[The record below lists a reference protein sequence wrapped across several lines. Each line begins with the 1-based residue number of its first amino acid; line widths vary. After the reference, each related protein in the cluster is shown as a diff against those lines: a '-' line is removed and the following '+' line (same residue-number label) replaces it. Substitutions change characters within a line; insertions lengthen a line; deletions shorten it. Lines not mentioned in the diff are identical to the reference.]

1 MSNLDPTSHE
11 LAMMARR
18 NAAQDA
24 QLGRIIADSEAEF
37 SVRHLK
43 AYACLMWPH
52 LNTGSPV
59 VRSWYLDAIADHLDA
74 VKRFLL
80 GEPGGIQ
87 RLLISIIFRS
97 AKSTMTSVAFPTWLW
112 LHDPRLRILSGSY
125 DYNLSERD
133 TWASRLAMQSPT
145 YQRLLAHQ
153 KRFRKMPGSTTEPLA
168 WDFAGDQNTKGNY
181 ANTRGGVRIA
191 TQVGGGTGKGGR
203 VIILD
208 DALSIDGA
216 RSDAMVREANDWLWS
231 TLWSRQDVPEA
242 TAFIN
247 AAHRTREDDPIG
259 EALARD
265 LGFEYLAL
273 PLCYDPA
280 LRRRATSI
288 GFEDPRTRRGTTLA
302 PKRWTEKVVADL
314 RKSLRG
320 NFQALAQ
327 QNPSST
333 LNKPIKRSMLI
344 RWRMDLLPKFDKLVM
359 SWDTAFK
366 GFDPSQKTNAN
377 KKKKSEDLSWTVG
390 QVWGIKGSRAYLL
403 DQVGE
408 QVDFIGQERMFET
421 LYAKWKRTSYSLI
434 EAEANGDALIS
445 SLGQRYRGLI
455 PIDPR
460 RQGSKFQRLLAV
472 LPFFEAG
479 NVLLPPDD
487 AAEWVEAF
495 VRRLLSFPSTVEPDD
510 EVDCL
515 SQLLRYEFLEEIDR
529 DGSDPLGAA
538 RTRAL
543 AS

>member
-1 MSNLDPTSHE
+1 MINIDPTGHE
-11 LAMMARR
+11 IAAMSRR
-18 NAAQDA
+18 NAVQDA
-24 QLGRIIADSEAEF
+24 QLGRIVDDSEAEF
-37 SVRHLK
+37 AVRHLK

-74 VKRFLL
+74 VKRFLCK
-80 GEPGGIQ
+80 EPGGIQ
-87 RLLISIIFRS
+87 RLLISIVFRS

-145 YQRLLAHQ
+145 YARLLAHQ
-153 KRFRKMPGSTTEPLA
+153 KRFRKLPGSASEPFA
-168 WDFAGDQNTKGNY
+168 WDFSGDMNTKGNY

-231 TLWSRQDVPEA
+231 TLWSRQDVPEE
-242 TAFIN
+242 TAFVN

-333 LNKPIKRSMLI
+333 LHKPIKRSMLV

-366 GFDPSQKTNAN
+366 GFDPTQKTNT
-377 KKKKSEDLSWTVG
+377 KKAKKSEDLSWTVG
-390 QVWGIKGSRAYLL
+390 QVWGIKGPRAYLL

-408 QVDFIGQERMFET
+408 QADFTGQERMFEA

-445 SLGQRYRGLI
+445 SLGARYKGLI

-487 AAEWVEAF
+487 AGEWVEAF
-495 VRRLLSFPSTVEPDD
+495 VRRLLAFPSTVEPDD